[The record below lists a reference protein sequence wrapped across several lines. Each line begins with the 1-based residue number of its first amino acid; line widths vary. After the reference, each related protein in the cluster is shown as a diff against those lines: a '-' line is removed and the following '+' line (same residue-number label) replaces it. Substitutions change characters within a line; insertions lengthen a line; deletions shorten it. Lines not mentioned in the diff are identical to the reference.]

1 MEVRKSCVSPA
12 VADDTRRLTSS
23 GARYVHA
30 AILHNWGPEAIQI
43 VIDSWPSGATT
54 FDPDNPARVKK
65 MKKPSHTWARFPRK
79 TAEAEGL
86 APAVLE
92 LLPAPMKK
100 KGKYIW
106 VLQGGEKDGVEV
118 DPLTMKE
125 IVDPK
130 AVRP

>member
-1 MEVRKSCVSPA
+1 MRKSCVSPA

-65 MKKPSHTWARFPRK
+65 MKKPSHTWARYPRK